1 MVDIR
6 PIIFVKATSNG
17 NSEVVSV
24 NENAILRAY
33 IAISRMRMCDVHVR
47 ERAHARYIILY

>member
-6 PIIFVKATSNG
+6 PVIFVKATSNG

-33 IAISRMRMCDVHVR
+33 IAISRMRMCDVHAY
-47 ERAHARYIILY
+47 ERAHARIRV